1 MSRTVLFYLTLY
13 IFTASFINFCICGWD
28 KRCARKGKWRVPE
41 ATLLLFGLF
50 GGCFGLLAGMQ
61 VFRHKTK
68 HWKFKILAPLEC
80 VLWIALIGYLAWKG
94 VLL

>member
-1 MSRTVLFYLTLY
+1 MSQAVLSYLILY
-13 IFTASFINFCICGWD
+13 ILAVSFIDFCVCSWD

-41 ATLLLFGLF
+41 ATLLLFGLI
-50 GGCFGLLAGMQ
+50 GGCFGLLVGMS

-68 HWKFKILAPLEC
+68 HWKFKIMVPLEC
-80 VLWIALIGYLAWKG
+80 MLWIAIISYLAWKS

>member
-1 MSRTVLFYLTLY
+1 MSRTVLFYMSVY
-13 IFTASFINFCICGWD
+13 ILAVSFIDFCLCGWD

-41 ATLLLFGLF
+41 ATLLLFGLI
-50 GGCFGLLAGMQ
+50 GGCFGLIAGMS

-68 HWKFKILAPLEC
+68 HWKFKILVPLEC
-80 VLWIALIGYLAWKG
+80 VLWIVFIGYLAWKG